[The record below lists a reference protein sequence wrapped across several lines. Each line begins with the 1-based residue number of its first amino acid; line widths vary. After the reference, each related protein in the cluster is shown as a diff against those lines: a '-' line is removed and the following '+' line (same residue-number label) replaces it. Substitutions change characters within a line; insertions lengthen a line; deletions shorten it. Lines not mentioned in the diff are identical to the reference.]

1 MNKSTR
7 LRPCTLIWLILLALT
22 GVTWYISQQD
32 ATGMGIVTF
41 VMLLTL
47 FKSQMVADYF
57 MGLKNVRLFW
67 RGIVFAYLL
76 IVCSL
81 IGVAYYISL

>member
-1 MNKSTR
+1 
-7 LRPCTLIWLILLALT
+7 
-22 GVTWYISQQD
+22 
-32 ATGMGIVTF
+32 
-41 VMLLTL
+41 
-47 FKSQMVADYF
+47 